1 MYFFSFIYNML
12 KCQKEEKGFCK
23 TQKYELQ
30 LLPAACC
37 FQKNELELFLEDWP
51 RRPPSSPDA
60 SGLPAFPPLSS
71 IFFTSF
77 PFSVPSIFQFLCRQ
91 LTYTACN
98 TSSLVLP
105 VVRTLRFHHFS
116 FEAFSFFRKSLRL
129 LPALAGHILPAAFL
143 PIRKPEPRAPACRPL
158 LQIYHTYLT
167 YKSQTLTFGSAG
179 QHHSITNHSHRRP
192 PPSPDASGLPPFPST
207 LPQPSTPPISHFFF
221 FLSSTLFLFL
231 FFFFLLSPFSFFLL
245 FIIFSLHFLFLAFF
259 YLLFCFFHFF
269 FLSIFFI
276 ISPCTFFMCTSPKDV
291 KQNAVM

>member
-105 VVRTLRFHHFS
+105 VVRTLRFHYFFVRSILILSQVATLSSGVSRPHLTRIILIHPQVRTSRSGLPAIRFPYLFLS
-116 FEAFSFFRKSLRL
+116 KHSQPFTSHHTFFRRQPAISYPQHSYQFSSQNLALR
-129 LPALAGHILPAAFL
+129 LAGHYFRYIIL
-143 PIRKPEPRAPACRPL
+143 
-158 LQIYHTYLT
+158 T
-167 YKSQTLTFGSAG
+167 
-179 QHHSITNHSHRRP
+179 
-192 PPSPDASGLPPFPST
+192 
-207 LPQPSTPPISHFFF
+207 
-221 FLSSTLFLFL
+221 
-231 FFFFLLSPFSFFLL
+231 
-245 FIIFSLHFLFLAFF
+245 
-259 YLLFCFFHFF
+259 
-269 FLSIFFI
+269 
-276 ISPCTFFMCTSPKDV
+276 
-291 KQNAVM
+291 

>member
-1 MYFFSFIYNML
+1 ML

-129 LPALAGHILPAAFL
+129 LPASAGRHLTRSILIYTQVSASHSGFAGH
-143 PIRKPEPRAPACRPL
+143 
-158 LQIYHTYLT
+158 
-167 YKSQTLTFGSAG
+167 
-179 QHHSITNHSHRRP
+179 
-192 PPSPDASGLPPFPST
+192 T
-207 LPQPSTPPISHFFF
+207 LPV
-221 FLSSTLFLFL
+221 
-231 FFFFLLSPFSFFLL
+231 PFSFKA
-245 FIIFSLHFLFLAFF
+245 FLAF
-259 YLLFCFFHFF
+259 H
-269 FLSIFFI
+269 
-276 ISPCTFFMCTSPKDV
+276 
-291 KQNAVM
+291 

>member
-129 LPALAGHILPAAFL
+129 LPASAGRHLTRSILIYTQVSASHSGFAGH
-143 PIRKPEPRAPACRPL
+143 
-158 LQIYHTYLT
+158 
-167 YKSQTLTFGSAG
+167 
-179 QHHSITNHSHRRP
+179 
-192 PPSPDASGLPPFPST
+192 T
-207 LPQPSTPPISHFFF
+207 LPV
-221 FLSSTLFLFL
+221 
-231 FFFFLLSPFSFFLL
+231 PFSFKA
-245 FIIFSLHFLFLAFF
+245 FLAF
-259 YLLFCFFHFF
+259 H
-269 FLSIFFI
+269 
-276 ISPCTFFMCTSPKDV
+276 
-291 KQNAVM
+291 

>member
-129 LPALAGHILPAAFL
+129 LPASAGRHLTRISIRRSVPRIPALPATRF
-143 PIRKPEPRAPACRPL
+143 P
-158 LQIYHTYLT
+158 YL
-167 YKSQTLTFGSAG
+167 
-179 QHHSITNHSHRRP
+179 
-192 PPSPDASGLPPFPST
+192 
-207 LPQPSTPPISHFFF
+207 
-221 FLSSTLFLFL
+221 FLSKHS
-231 FFFFLLSPFSFFLL
+231 
-245 FIIFSLHFLFLAFF
+245 
-259 YLLFCFFHFF
+259 
-269 FLSIFFI
+269 
-276 ISPCTFFMCTSPKDV
+276 
-291 KQNAVM
+291 